1 MSKIKTPKRKRYPKL
16 PNGYGSIKW
25 LGNGRRN
32 PYGVYPPVTDF
43 TDDGIP
49 ISGKALCYTDD
60 WMKGF
65 AVLTA
70 YKAGTYTPGME
81 LELASS
87 ASKPDNA
94 DCIVQKL
101 LSDYNRLIRNQEPSA
116 PKKTF
121 AQIYEEFFYDKYERN
136 QNKKYSA
143 SSMASTRAAFKNSSV
158 LHERI
163 FSDLRYPDLQAVI
176 DNCPL
181 KHSSL
186 ELIANLFR
194 QMYSYAIKVE
204 EIDRNY
210 AEYVQIT
217 KEEDDDHGVP
227 YSDKDLKRL
236 WNLKSDP
243 IAEFLLIM
251 CYSGHRISEYKTLT
265 VDLNAGYFQGGIKT
279 KAGRNRI
286 VPIHSAILPLVKKR
300 IAEYGELLP
309 MTPHCFRTQMDL
321 FSQKYGFERHTPHD
335 CRHTFSKLCEQYCVA
350 ENDRKRMLGHAFGDV
365 TNDVYGHRGLEDLRT
380 EIEKIKVN

>member
-1 MSKIKTPKRKRYPKL
+1 MSKIKTPRRKRYPKL

-25 LGNGRRN
+25 LGRGRRN

-49 ISGKALCYTDD
+49 ISVKALCYTDD

-70 YKAGTYTPGME
+70 YKAGTYIPGME
-81 LELASS
+81 LALTDSS
-87 ASKPDNA
+87 EKSDSPDSIA
-94 DCIVQKL
+94 QKI
-101 LSDYNRLIRNQEPSA
+101 LSDYSRLRRTQEAAA

-121 AQIYEEFFYDKYERN
+121 SQIYQEFYYDKYERD

-143 SSMASTRAAFKNSSV
+143 SSMASTRAAFKNSSA

-163 FSDLRYPDLQAVI
+163 FSDLRYQDLQAVI
-176 DNCPL
+176 DSCPL

-186 ELIANLFR
+186 ELIVNLFR

-210 AEYVQIT
+210 AEFVQVT
-217 KEEDDDHGVP
+217 KEEDDEHGVP
-227 YSDKDLKRL
+227 YSDQDLRRL
-236 WNLKSDP
+236 WELKSDP
-243 IAEFLLIM
+243 VAEFLLIM

-265 VDLNAGYFQGGIKT
+265 IDLGAGYFQGGLKT

-286 VPIHSAILPLVKKR
+286 VPIHSAIFPLVKKR
-300 IAEYGELLP
+300 MAEYGELLP
-309 MTPHCFRTQMDL
+309 ATPQSFRQQMDS
-321 FSQKYGFERHTPHD
+321 FSQNYGFERHTPHD
-335 CRHTFSKLCEQYCVA
+335 CRHTFSRLCEQYCVA

-365 TNDVYGHRGLEDLRT
+365 TNDIYGHRGLEDLRT
-380 EIEKIKVN
+380 EIEKIMVI